1 MNLSFF
7 FLPEGALQDGSE
19 ADGFDAQIKSYR
31 KRLEERKRVRGVL
44 NTCGLK
50 QDWLR
55 NKDDRTKLENR
66 VLKRLLQKQRPE
78 IAIKEVI

>member
-7 FLPEGALQDGSE
+7 LSEGALLDGSE
-19 ADGFDAQIKSYR
+19 ADGFDAQVKSYR

-55 NKDDRTKLENR
+55 NKAGRTQLESR
-66 VLKRLLQKQRPE
+66 VLKQLLQKKRPE